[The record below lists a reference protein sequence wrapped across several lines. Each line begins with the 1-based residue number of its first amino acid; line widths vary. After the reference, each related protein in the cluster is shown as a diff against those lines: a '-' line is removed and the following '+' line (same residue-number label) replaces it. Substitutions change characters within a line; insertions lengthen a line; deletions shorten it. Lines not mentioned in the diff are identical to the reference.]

1 MFPIGTGE
9 YEMKNKNMTTKAR
22 YFAIGLIAL
31 EIASI
36 PVSAQIIDK
45 YAFTKPQKVAA
56 VPFPAEVGITK
67 FLVSSDAPF
76 AIISENAIGEF
87 DVRVKV
93 SGILNGQRFGQ
104 NAQLPGAAASCSAQ
118 TSKNAT
124 KIYEAKRKTASRD
137 GDVLTQA
144 VIVEVRYFPSINPKL
159 RVISQNEAK
168 DFVSGTACTA
178 RLS

>member
-1 MFPIGTGE
+1 
-9 YEMKNKNMTTKAR
+9 MKIKNMTTKAR
-22 YFAIGLIAL
+22 YLAIGLIAL

-45 YAFTKPQKVAA
+45 YAFSKPQKVAA

-76 AIISENAIGEF
+76 AIISEDTVGEF

-93 SGILNGQRFGQ
+93 SGILNGRRFGQ

-118 TSKNAT
+118 TSKKAT
-124 KIYEAKRKTASRD
+124 KIYEAKRKTASKD

-144 VIVEVRYFPSINPKL
+144 VIVEIRYSPNLNPKL
-159 RVISQNEAK
+159 KIISENKAK
-168 DFVSGTACTA
+168 GFIEGTACKTK
-178 RLS
+178 LS